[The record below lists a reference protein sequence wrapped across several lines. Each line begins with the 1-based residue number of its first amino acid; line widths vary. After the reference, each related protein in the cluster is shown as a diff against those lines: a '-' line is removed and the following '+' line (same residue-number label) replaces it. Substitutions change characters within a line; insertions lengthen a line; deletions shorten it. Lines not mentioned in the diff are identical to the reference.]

1 MGIISIGYYFMISV
15 PIVLNVM
22 SGQTTIYILVSIA
35 AILVLAGL
43 IYMCRTVNIREKCC
57 QCCVATE
64 ERERNLDYGESY
76 EADVMEVDFEIIFT
90 INNR

>member
-1 MGIISIGYYFMISV
+1 MISV
-15 PIVLNVM
+15 PIVLNVNVM

-35 AILVLAGL
+35 AILILAGF
-43 IYMCRTVNIREKCC
+43 IYMCRKVCIREIREKCC